1 LSSSSQ
7 QNFNRIKLIQKKAI
21 RVVTNSDYT
30 AHTAPL
36 FAQLQILP
44 YEHIISQAKLLFMH
58 SIEFNYAPLSFNNMW
73 IKNSVNQRDRPLR
86 NADDFMLPHP
96 RTELF
101 RKSPLYSLPLEWNK
115 MDENKFN
122 SNRTTFKTAVK
133 YKLLN
138 EILDGIAAGGNG
150 ELPLI

>member
-1 LSSSSQ
+1 MHIYCRNNYHMLRALSNNIEQ
-7 QNFNRIKLIQKKAI
+7 YTMIKYSPFCL
-21 RVVTNSDYT
+21 
-30 AHTAPL
+30 L
-36 FAQLQILP
+36 FSLLP
-44 YEHIISQAKLLFMH
+44 YFLLELH
-58 SIEFNYAPLSFNNMW
+58 SVSRYIPGKFMW